1 MSVLLETEILDKYKS
16 NQLQGIYVTELCFY
30 IPIRITG
37 TGKTIRR
44 DEDNFYISDRVKSIF
59 LSDELVEACSKL
71 PVILYHPQAT
81 DAEIDSSLVSHK
93 TLKDNPI
100 IGQTIYAYR
109 KEDEVWAIARIYDR
123 ELLDRLGN
131 DIHSTSPGVYSWHI
145 EGDDGSNAEIPTI
158 FNHIAFVER
167 GHWDQKS
174 EIAYDDS
181 KITIQGVNDSMSDLE
196 RKVEKIEEA
205 EKQEAQHYKEMGEEH
220 QKAVK
225 DDNISK
231 SNEEGVKMA
240 EEKVKDDEET
250 TVVDEETE
258 SEFEVKDDDDE
269 EEGEVKDD
277 DDEEEGE
284 EVEIEIPDEDIKAKV
299 DEVLE
304 ERSKVDAE
312 DEVEGEIEN
321 DEDAERENI
330 IDTMTELADSVDESV
345 GFKKVFV
352 NKREKPS
359 KLLSRILKA
368 NKHLVDSKYVSLAG
382 NVNYANYGLAVDA
395 FNNLIEKAEKKHV
408 ELAKTKHK
416 KSGARW
422 ERLSDGIS
430 VDRSF

>member
-1 MSVLLETEILDKYKS
+1 MLLETEILDKYKS

-30 IPIRITG
+30 MPIRVTG

-44 DEDNFYISDRVKSIF
+44 DEDKYYISDRVKSVF

-71 PVILYHPQAT
+71 PVILYHP
-81 DAEIDSSLVSHK
+81 DAKDSEIDSSLVSHK

-131 DIHSTSPGVYSWHI
+131 DIHSTSPGVYSYHI
-145 EGDDGSNAEIPTI
+145 EGEDGSNAEIPTI

-181 KITIQGVNDSMSDLE
+181 KITIQGVNDSMADLE
-196 RKVEKIEEA
+196 QKVEKIEQAEKKEA
-205 EKQEAQHYKEMGEEH
+205 EHYKEMGQEH

-225 DDNISK
+225 DDNIPK
-231 SNEEGVKMA
+231 SNEEGANVA

-258 SEFEVKDDDDE
+258 TELEVKDDEETETESKAKADDE
-269 EEGEVKDD
+269 D
-277 DDEEEGE
+277 E

-304 ERSKVDAE
+304 EKAKADAE
-312 DEVEGEIEN
+312 DEVEGETEN
-321 DEDAERENI
+321 DEDEERENI
-330 IDTMTELADSVDESV
+330 IDTMTELADSVDEAV

-352 NKREKPS
+352 GKREKPS
-359 KLLSRILKA
+359 KLLGRILKA
-368 NKHLVDSKYVSLAG
+368 NKHLVDSKYISLAD
-382 NVNYANYGLAVDA
+382 NVNYSNYGLAVDA
-395 FNNLIEKAEKKHV
+395 FNNLIEKAERKHT

-416 KSGARW
+416 RSGARW